1 MVSVSIVLEFE
12 NLTEMAQALG
22 SLAVSNPGCVKEAC
36 CEPAVEPVKEE
47 PPAKKTRGRPKKEE
61 PVVETKPEPVAKEEE
76 PLYEDAEED
85 LFELT
90 ESAIKEALI
99 RAKDKSGL
107 DKVRA
112 MFTELGIT
120 KFTADL
126 PKETWQK
133 VYDGAVALA

>member
-1 MVSVSIVLEFE
+1 VVSVSIVLEFK

-36 CEPAVEPVKEE
+36 CEPEPVVKEE

-61 PVVETKPEPVAKEEE
+61 PVVESKPEPVVKEEEE
-76 PLYEDAEED
+76 PLYEDADEA